1 MGHLHVADRLPDP
14 TALLDRFYEAEVRYI
29 AAGGAAR
36 GADFSEMAACLHP
49 DVVMHQGPSVPF
61 PGDWVGVNEVERFFA
76 VLAETW
82 VDMEILDVTYFVG
95 EDGVAIRMRG
105 VLTSRATGLT
115 VDMPVGQFITFR
127 EGLIRDWTVLYDDPV
142 EVGRVCLP

>member
-1 MGHLHVADRLPDP
+1 LRVVHQGPDP
-14 TALLDRFYEAEVRYI
+14 TDLLDRFYEAEVRYI

-36 GADFSEMAACLHP
+36 GADFSEMAACLHR

-61 PGDWVGVNEVERFFA
+61 PGDWVGVDEVERFFA

-82 VDMEILDVTYFVG
+82 IEMEILDVTYFVG
-95 EDGVAIRMRG
+95 EDGVAISMRG

-115 VDMPVGQFITFR
+115 VDMPVAQFITFQD
-127 EGLIRDWTVLYDDPV
+127 GLIRDWTVLYDDPV
-142 EVGRVCLP
+142 EVGKVCLS